1 MRYFE
6 DMDGKLIFRDTGEP
20 VQIEVWGKDSLR
32 VRSRMLGDIKDEY
45 SALTEKIESITPVIR
60 IAEDNKT
67 AELTNGKLR
76 AYLSR
81 GGWGGALQITFYNEK
96 GQILLREIPNG
107 GALSLKARY

>member
-6 DMDGKLIFRDTGEP
+6 DMDGKLIFIDNGETGQ
-20 VQIEVWGKDSLR
+20 VEVWGKDSFR

-81 GGWGGALQITFYNEK
+81 GGWGEERCR
-96 GQILLREIPNG
+96 LLFIMKKDKYCFVKFQTAG
-107 GALSLKARY
+107 LFL